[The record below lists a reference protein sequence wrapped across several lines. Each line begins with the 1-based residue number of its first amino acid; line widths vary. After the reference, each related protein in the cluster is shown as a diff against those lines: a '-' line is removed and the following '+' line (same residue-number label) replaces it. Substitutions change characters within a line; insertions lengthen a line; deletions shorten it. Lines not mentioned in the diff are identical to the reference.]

1 MNSSRVLFT
10 ACAYVFLALNAA
22 VAQEMSYRVTV
33 PEPEH
38 HWLQVEATFTGVKAP
53 VELRMSRSSPGRYA
67 LHEFAKNVYDVHA
80 FAPDGREIEM
90 RRPDPYGWSVSPPGD
105 SVRVTYK
112 VFGDQVDG
120 TYLAVDTTHAHM
132 NMPATFMWAR
142 DLVERPIR
150 ISFVAPKGS
159 DWRVATQ
166 LFPTADPLTFT
177 APNLQYFMDSP
188 TEFGPVWEYA
198 FTIPDSGAQTGR
210 FRIALHHEA
219 SEADAKKYATS
230 IEKIVAE
237 ERAVF
242 GEFPTYEPGGYTFLA
257 DFLSYA
263 HGDGMEHRNS
273 TVMTGRRSLSSEAG
287 IDDALDTAAH
297 EFFHSWNVERIR
309 PATLEPFDF
318 ERANMSGELWLAEGF
333 TSYYGALVMQRTR
346 LASLGGTL
354 TNFGSTV
361 NWVINHPGTKVRT
374 AVEMSEM
381 APFVDAAEW
390 TDPTN
395 FDITFLSYY
404 TWGEG
409 IALALDLSLRDRTN
423 GRVTLDDY
431 MRAMWHAHG
440 RPGGAQPGLVGRPY
454 TLSDARARLAEVSG
468 DARFADD
475 FFSKYIEGHDAPD
488 YAHLLQRAGLVLK
501 RRSPGAAWIG
511 DLRFQNDPDGIR
523 LTSLTAPG
531 TPAYAAGLD
540 ADDVIVRVGDRS
552 VQSADEFAGVLGRSK
567 PGETLTVAYVRRGK
581 AATTTL
587 TLAENPTLEIV
598 AAESAGGPL
607 TAAQQEFRDAWL
619 SSRVSR

>member
-1 MNSSRVLFT
+1 
-10 ACAYVFLALNAA
+10 
-22 VAQEMSYRVTV
+22 
-33 PEPEH
+33 
-38 HWLQVEATFTGVKAP
+38 KAP
-53 VELRMSRSSPGRYA
+53 LELRMSRSSPGRYA

-80 FAPDGREIEM
+80 FAPDGRQIAM

-120 TYLAVDTTHAHM
+120 TYLAVDTTHAHI
-132 NMPATFMWAR
+132 NMPARFMGAR

-150 ISFVAPKGS
+150 ISFVAPKGA
-159 DWRVATQ
+159 DWKVATQ
-166 LFPTADPLTFT
+166 LFPTADPFTFT

-198 FTIPDSGAQTGR
+198 FSIPDAGAQPGR

-219 SEADAKKYATS
+219 SEADAKKYATG

-242 GEFPTYEPGGYTFLA
+242 GEFPAYEPGGYTFLA

-273 TVMTGRRSLSSEAG
+273 TVMTGRRSLSSEVG

-346 LASLGGTL
+346 LASLGDTL

-390 TDPTN
+390 ADPTN
-395 FDITFLSYY
+395 FEVTFLSYY

-409 IALALDLSLRDRTN
+409 IALALDLSLRDLTN

-431 MRAMWHAHG
+431 MRAMWRAHG
-440 RPGGAQPGLVGRPY
+440 RPGAPQPGLVGRPY

-540 ADDVIVRVGDRS
+540 ADDVIVKVGDRS
-552 VQSADEFAGVLGRSK
+552 VRSADEFVNAFARSK
-567 PGETLTVAYVRRGK
+567 PGDAMKVAFIRRGK
-581 AATTTL
+581 AANATV
-587 TLAENPTLEIV
+587 TLAEDPTLEIV
-598 AAESAGGPL
+598 PAESEGDQLSP
-607 TAAQQEFRDAWL
+607 AQQQFRQAWL
-619 SSRVSR
+619 SSRAH